1 MLQYSADAD
10 EAREMHREQR
20 QYSKICERF
29 RVLGADQVEQLLE
42 QDPTSAILTA
52 NADEPAEGEANAKSP
67 NHTSAQKVKKR
78 KRDEISGPPADMQL
92 DQMLGNKMLTP
103 EA

>member
-1 MLQYSADAD
+1 MLAGEGFLGAEGSDDDGRSEMPSLTGSKMLQYSADAD
-10 EAREMHREQR
+10 EAREIHREQR

-67 NHTSAQKVKKR
+67 NHASA
-78 KRDEISGPPADMQL
+78 
-92 DQMLGNKMLTP
+92 
-103 EA
+103 